1 MTRRPLA
8 SLAGALALAATTA
21 PAFADYS
28 IGFDPD
34 YVLNPYGKEV
44 PQTHQQAS
52 LGDDPWYV
60 PGTYERPALAQRKVE
75 PRERQDQYAHAPHV
89 EPGHAYG
96 ERWLGEQADA

>member
-1 MTRRPLA
+1 MTRTQLV
-8 SLAGALALAATTA
+8 SLAGALAFAASAA

-34 YVLNPYGKEV
+34 YVLNPNGREV

-52 LGDDPWYV
+52 VGADPWYV
-60 PGTYERPALAQRKVE
+60 PGSYERPALAQRNAE
-75 PRERQDQYAHAPHV
+75 PRAQQDQYAHAPHV

-96 ERWLGEQADA
+96 ERWLGEQADG